1 MKIALASDH
10 GGFDYKESLK
20 KHLEAQGH
28 VIEDFG
34 CYDKSSC
41 DYPDFVK
48 PAAKSVADGKNDRG
62 IVICSTGIGVSIA
75 ANKVHGVRCA
85 LVSDLMSARL
95 TREHNNTN
103 VLAMGQ
109 FVVGEALMKEIA
121 DTWLNTEFSNGE
133 RHIRRIEKLENN

>member
-1 MKIALASDH
+1 MKIAMASDH

-20 KHLEAQGH
+20 KHLEEQGH
-28 VIEDFG
+28 VVEDFG
-34 CYDKSSC
+34 CYDKTSC

-48 PAAKSVADGKNDRG
+48 PAAQSVADGKNERG

-75 ANKVHGVRCA
+75 ANKVSGVRCA

>member
-1 MKIALASDH
+1 MKIAMASDH
-10 GGFDYKESLK
+10 GGFDYKEVLK

-28 VIEDFG
+28 SVEDFG

-48 PAAKSVADGKNDRG
+48 PAAQSVVDGKNDRG

-75 ANKVHGVRCA
+75 ANKVSGVRCA

-95 TREHNNTN
+95 TREHNDTN

-121 DTWLNTEFSNGE
+121 DTWLNTDFSNGE
-133 RHIRRIEKLENN
+133 RHVRRIEKLEK

>member
-1 MKIALASDH
+1 MKIAMASDH

-28 VIEDFG
+28 VVEDFG

-75 ANKVHGVRCA
+75 ANKVNGVRCA